1 MKIKNI
7 VSIILLL
14 CLLITAWPGF
24 AQAEATVDLQAIEA
38 FVQENMEDGNIP
50 GLSVVIVQGGQETYK
65 KGFGFAD
72 TARKQAVEPST
83 LFELG
88 SNSKA
93 FTGLAVLQLAEQ
105 GKIQL
110 DEPIQ
115 TYLPWLRLTYG
126 GDPANV
132 TVEQFLHHTSGLPFQ
147 TIGDIEASTAEDA
160 LEQTVRQLD
169 GYELANRPGEVYEY
183 ATVNYDVLGLLVQ
196 TVSGQHYETYMAE
209 RVLQPLGLAHTVLR
223 TGPEALPGLATG
235 YKPGFLTALAYDA
248 PTYRGNTPAGYL
260 ISNAD
265 DMERW
270 LRVQL
275 GLETHPE
282 FSPLIEKSRLPDR
295 SVEPYY
301 DGSSYAAG
309 WQVYQKGS
317 GEIAH
322 GGNNPNFS
330 SYIVFRPEDQL
341 GVAVLANMNSAVTAA
356 IGQGILD
363 MMLGK
368 EPALQKDLYQQVDTI
383 AVVVIAL
390 LVPMSLVTLVFL
402 VLLVRQVRQGKRKF
416 TGSGKKIAAGTGLA
430 LVLLAGFAACLYK
443 LPDVLFSGL
452 PWGFVYVWTPL
463 TLFLAIGAVSL
474 AVLLLCL
481 YFLLHFF
488 FPKDKD
494 RALFSLIVLGLASG
508 FGNAFIIF
516 VINKA
521 LQARETFN
529 SGLFLYF
536 VMGIVLYVYG
546 QKLIRTR
553 LIDITNRA
561 VFDKRMELIN
571 KILRTSYQKLQSLEE
586 GKIQAS
592 LNNDTETVSRFSN
605 IVVTSITSL
614 ITLVCCFVYLGF
626 INIYGLLASIGVV
639 AVAVGLYLAVGSAAN
654 RLWEE
659 TRDIQNVFFKFIL
672 DLNKGFKEL
681 YLHRGRRS
689 AFRQDMEESCDTYR
703 EKRTQGDLKFANVF
717 VIGELLFTFVIGG
730 VAFLFPLL
738 FTDVETETLVS
749 FVFVFLYMTGPL
761 HNVMNGF
768 PELLRVRISWQRI
781 QQLIDELSQLEAP
794 APETADASE
803 SKAALQA
810 LELHGVEYRYK
821 AGGAGQEFRV
831 GPVDY
836 TFRPGEVV
844 FITGGN
850 GSGKSTLS
858 KLITGLYAPDA
869 GEILVNGEQVSAET
883 LGQHFSTVFSDF
895 YLFDKLYGIGYEEKQ
910 DELERHMK
918 ILQIEEKLTIQDGV
932 FSTIQLSTG
941 QRKRI
946 ALLIAYLEDRPI
958 YLFDEWAADQDPE
971 FREFF
976 YLTLLP
982 EMKQR
987 GKLVI
992 AVTHDDRYFHLADR
1006 VIKME
1011 LGQIAKQ
1018 EE

>member
-1 MKIKNI
+1 MC
-7 VSIILLL
+7 
-14 CLLITAWPGF
+14 CLLVTAWPGF
-24 AQAEATVDLQAIEA
+24 AEAEANVDLQAIES
-38 FVQENMEDGNIP
+38 FVRENMDDGNIP

-65 KGFGFAD
+65 KGFGYAD
-72 TARKQAVEPST
+72 TSAQQLVEHST

-93 FTGLAVLQLAEQ
+93 FTGLAVLQLVGQ
-105 GKIQL
+105 GKIKL
-110 DEPIQ
+110 DEPVQ
-115 TYLPWLRLTYG
+115 TYLPWLRLMYR

-147 TIGDIEASTAEDA
+147 TIGDIEASTADDA
-160 LEQTVRQLD
+160 LEQTVRKLD

-196 TVSGQHYETYMAE
+196 TVSGRHYETYMAE
-209 RVLQPLGLAHTVLR
+209 QVLQPLGLSHTVLR

-235 YKPGFLTALAYDA
+235 YKPGFLSALAYDA

-260 ISNAD
+260 VSNAD
-265 DMERW
+265 DMEKW
-270 LRVQL
+270 LRFQL
-275 GLETHPE
+275 GLEQHPDL
-282 FSPLIEKSRLPDR
+282 SPLIEQSRLPDR
-295 SVEPYY
+295 SVKPYY

-356 IGQGILD
+356 IGQGIMD
-363 MMLGK
+363 MMLQK
-368 EPALQKDLYQQVDTI
+368 TPVLQKDLYQQVDTV

-390 LVPMSLVTLVFL
+390 LVPMSLVTLGFL
-402 VLLVRQVRQGKRKF
+402 VLLLRQVRQGTRQF
-416 TGSGKKIAAGTGLA
+416 TGNGKKIALGAGLA
-430 LVLLAGFAACLYK
+430 FVFLAGFTACLYK

-452 PWGFVYVWTPL
+452 PWGFVYVWTPC

-474 AVLLLCL
+474 TVLLLCL
-481 YFLLHFF
+481 YFLLSFF
-488 FPKDKD
+488 FKKNQD
-494 RALFSLIVLGLASG
+494 RALFALIVLGLASG

-536 VMGIVLYVYG
+536 VMGIVLYVFG
-546 QKLIRTR
+546 QRLIRTR

-614 ITLVCCFVYLGF
+614 ITLVCCFVYLGY
-626 INIYGLLASIGVV
+626 INLFGLLASIAVV
-639 AVAVGLYLAVGSAAN
+639 AVAVGLYLAVGNAAN

-681 YLHRGRRS
+681 YLHQGRRN

-703 EKRTQGDLKFANVF
+703 EKRTRGDMKFANVF

-781 QQLIDELSQLEAP
+781 QQLIDELSQLEAEA
-794 APETADASE
+794 AP
-803 SKAALQA
+803 A
-810 LELHGVEYRYK
+810 LEVAAASVAKTELQGLELRGVEYRYK
-821 AGGAGQEFRV
+821 AGGAGQEFQV

-836 TFRPGEVV
+836 SFHPGEVV

-858 KLITGLYAPDA
+858 KLITGLYAPDG
-869 GEILVNGEQVSAET
+869 GEILLNGERMSPET
-883 LGQHFSTVFSDF
+883 LGQHFATVFSDF
-895 YLFDKLYGIGYEEKQ
+895 YLFEKLYGIDYEAKRE
-910 DELERHMK
+910 ELERHMK
-918 ILQIEEKLTIQDGV
+918 VLQLEEKLTVQDGV
-932 FSTIQLSTG
+932 FSTIRLSTG

-946 ALLIAYLEDRPI
+946 ALLISYLEDRPV

-982 EMKQR
+982 EMKRR

-1011 LGQIAKQ
+1011 LGQIANQ